1 MRHLTRI
8 PTVLAVVTAGGFAAV
23 LFIHPDP
30 PPVAAEPKPTP
41 AAECRWA
48 DMPIVLD
55 GADDDAAWKHA
66 QVIETFGQTWL
77 GVGDKAPALRGKTKA
92 KLLWD
97 RDYLYFFADM
107 TDADLFADVT
117 KHDGAIWEN
126 DTFELFFRPGPDKPG
141 YFEFEVNAANAVLDA
156 FFPKR
161 DLKTAINFI
170 VNGDFKVETKVKLRG
185 TLNKRDDVDQGWSV
199 EGRIPWADF
208 LRAGGRPE
216 PGEQWRFNLCR
227 CNYNKDRD
235 VELTATAPFKAK
247 PFPEFFH
254 LIEEYPALTFVGPDE
269 RTSRPHGIAKREP
282 VLGSTVVSSP
292 DPPPPYRVKRLYP
305 DYAPKYPILAKAVP
319 GTDQL
324 LVISENHPWGATV
337 LSRLKDDP
345 AAKTAD
351 AVEFLKT
358 PDGGTAY
365 DFTFHPK
372 FAENRY
378 LYVGWNG
385 KFDGKV
391 KKKAC
396 RVTRYTMSRT
406 GPLTIDPKSAA
417 TILEW
422 ESDGHNGAAVCFG
435 TDGMLYVT
443 SGDGTSDSD
452 TDEMGQRT
460 DNLLSKVLRIDV
472 DHPAPGKSYSVPKDN
487 PYVADKRFTPETWAY
502 GLRNPWRIA
511 ADEKTG
517 HIWVGNNGQDLWEQ
531 AYLVRKG
538 DNFGW
543 SVTEGGHPF
552 YPHRKAGPT
561 PIVKPTIDH
570 PHSEF
575 RSLTGGIVY
584 HGRQLPD
591 IDGAY
596 LYADY
601 STGRIWGMKHNGEKP
616 VWHKELATPR
626 LQISGFGLNTRGELL
641 ITDHSPTGGLY
652 TLEPTPKDAPVA
664 TFPRKLSESGLFES
678 VKDHRMKAGVI
689 PYSVNAPFWSDGLH
703 KERFLVVP
711 GTEAIDYTPTRG
723 WNFPDRTV
731 AVKSFAIER
740 EEGNPATRRWVETR
754 FFTKQNGEWAGYSY
768 LWNDDGTDA
777 ELVPAAGTDRK
788 FTVKTATGVREQTW
802 HYPSRMECLTC
813 HSRAANFVLGL
824 SSHQMNKVHDYGGC
838 QDNQLRV
845 LEHLGMLKG
854 LDWAARAREEIAAR
868 ATAKGL
874 KGKESEAYTK
884 AHGPQPGQREPKA
897 TKLLPTTPDALPRL
911 VDPFDPKEDV
921 AKRAKSWLHANCAAC
936 HVEAGGGNARME
948 LEFHTALDKMRIL
961 DEKPIHSPLDL
972 PDARLIAPGDPD
984 RSVLLKR
991 VGLRGKDQMPPL
1003 SSHRV
1008 DEAGVAL
1015 LREWIKSMKK

>member
-1 MRHLTRI
+1 MRHRTRI
-8 PTVLAVVTAGGFAAV
+8 LAFVALAAAAPTVALVIHAG
-23 LFIHPDP
+23 P
-30 PPVAAEPKPTP
+30 PPVAAEPRSAA

-48 DMPIVLD
+48 DTPISLD
-55 GADDDAAWKHA
+55 GSDDDAAWKHA
-66 QVIETFGQTWL
+66 QVLENFGQTWL
-77 GVGDKAPALRGKTKA
+77 GDKAPALRGKTRA

-117 KHDGAIWEN
+117 RHDGPIWEN

-161 DLKTAINFI
+161 DLKSAINFI

-185 TLNKRDDVDQGWSV
+185 TLTQRDDVDQGWSV

-227 CNYNKDRD
+227 CNYDKDND
-235 VELTATAPFKAK
+235 VELTATAPFQAK
-247 PFPEFFH
+247 PYPEFFH
-254 LIEEYPALTFVGPDE
+254 QIEEYPALTFVGPDE

-282 VLGSTVVSSP
+282 VLGSAVVGSP
-292 DPPPPYRVKRLYP
+292 DPPPPYRVRRLYP
-305 DYAPKYPILAKAVP
+305 DYAPTYPILAKGVP

-345 AAKTAD
+345 GAKTAD
-351 AVEFLKT
+351 AVELLKT

-385 KFDGKV
+385 KFDGKR

-396 RVTRYTMSRT
+396 RITRYTMSAT
-406 GPLTIDPKSAA
+406 GPLTLDPKSAT

-435 TDGMLYVT
+435 TDGMMYVT

-472 DHPAPGKSYSVPKDN
+472 DHPESGKAYSVPKDN
-487 PYVADKRFTPETWAY
+487 PYVADRRFAPETWAY

-517 HIWVGNNGQDLWEQ
+517 HVWVGNNGQDLWEQ
-531 AYLVRKG
+531 AYLIRKG
-538 DNFGW
+538 ENYGW

-561 PIVKPTIDH
+561 PIVKPTIEH

-575 RSLTGGIVY
+575 RSLTGGIVVY
-584 HGRQLPD
+584 GKQLPE

-601 STGRIWGMKHNGEKP
+601 STGRIWGMKHDGTKP

-626 LQISGFGLNTRGELL
+626 LQITGFGLNTRSELL

-652 TLEPTPKDAPVA
+652 TLEPTPKDTPVA
-664 TFPRKLSESGLFES
+664 AFPRKLSESGLFES

-711 GTEAIDYTPTRG
+711 GDEKVEYTPTRG
-723 WNFPDRTV
+723 WNVPDRTV

-740 EEGNPATRRWVETR
+740 EEGDPATRRWVETR

-768 LWNDDGTDA
+768 LWNEEGTDA
-777 ELVPAAGTDRK
+777 ELVPAAGTDRT
-788 FTVKTATGVREQTW
+788 FRVQTATGVRGQTW

-824 SSHQMNKVHDYGGC
+824 SANQMNKVHAYGGGR
-838 QDNQLRV
+838 DNQLRTF
-845 LEHLGMLKG
+845 EHLGLFKG
-854 LDWAARAREEIAAR
+854 IDWAGRARDEVADR
-868 ATAKGL
+868 AKAKGL
-874 KGKESEAYTK
+874 KDKDAEAYVK
-884 AHGPQPGQREPKA
+884 AHGPQPGQRQPKSS
-897 TKLLPTTPDALPRL
+897 KLLATTPDALPRL
-911 VDPFDPKEDV
+911 VDPSDPKEDV
-921 AKRAKSWLHANCAAC
+921 AKRARSWLHANCAAC

-961 DEKPIHSPLDL
+961 DEKPIHSPLDIA
-972 PDARLIAPGDPD
+972 DARLIAPGDPD
-984 RSVLLKR
+984 RSVLVKR
-991 VGLRGKDQMPPL
+991 AGLRGKDQMPPL

-1015 LREWIKSMKK
+1015 LREWVRSLKK